1 MLVPLPNA
9 IDNHQLKNAEALRD
23 AGGAVI
29 VEQKDLESGVLE
41 TFIAETLVQS
51 QRLTEMSSAAKAWS
65 KPNAT
70 EQVVAVI
77 EEVICG

>member
-9 IDNHQLKNAEALRD
+9 IDNHQVKNAEALRD

-29 VEQKDLESGVLE
+29 VEQKDLESGALE
-41 TFIAETLVQS
+41 AFVAETLMQS
-51 QRLTEMSSAAKAWS
+51 QRLAEMSSEAKAWS

-70 EQVVAVI
+70 DQVVAVI
-77 EEVICG
+77 EEVVCG